1 MNLEMIHYFAEAE
14 FIPGHSWDELEAVYI
29 RSRKINSNERL
40 QFKEELLH
48 IKKLLEDNQ
57 HDQIEKWLK
66 EEMAS
71 TRLNR
76 IELIEKF
83 VQTMLPLIE
92 KYEYKTEIAYVPL
105 QAFQYML
112 ETYITS
118 DMDVT
123 YFNVW
128 EVHEEGDTFI
138 AHFLKDIDYIES
150 IFKQN
155 DTAQI
160 EKVLQISKNTGVYVL
175 ESEHRGEFLQ
185 FVKEYVD

>member
-1 MNLEMIHYFAEAE
+1 MKLERIYYFAEAE

-29 RSRKINSNERL
+29 RSRKSSHEDRL
-40 QFKEELLH
+40 RFKEELLY
-48 IKKLLEDNQ
+48 IKKLLEENQ
-57 HDQIEKWLK
+57 HDQIGKWLK

-76 IELIEKF
+76 IELIEEF
-83 VQTMLPLIE
+83 VYIMLPFIE
-92 KYEYKTEIAYVPL
+92 KYEYKPEIAYVPL

-128 EVHEEGDTFI
+128 EVQEEGDTFI

-155 DTAQI
+155 NTAQI
-160 EKVLQISKNTGVYVL
+160 EKVLQISKNTGLYVL

-185 FVKEYVD
+185 FVKEWVD